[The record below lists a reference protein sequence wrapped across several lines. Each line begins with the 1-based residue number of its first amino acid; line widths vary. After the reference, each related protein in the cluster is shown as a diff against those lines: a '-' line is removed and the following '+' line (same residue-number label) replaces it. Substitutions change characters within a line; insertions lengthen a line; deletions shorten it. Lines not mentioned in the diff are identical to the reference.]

1 MKLKTAKYK
10 GTKEWT
16 SFIKAKL
23 SSKLMPR
30 LSLNTFLDDN
40 FSTKL
45 ALHEMCAYNQYSE
58 SILMKRRLCLQ
69 NIPETIINISLKY
82 EYIIFYK
89 HYIFKLYHFEAIPNQ
104 GKPVLSGPGCVTSLT
119 NLIILFFKEER

>member
-82 EYIIFYK
+82 EYIIFYT
-89 HYIFKLYHFEAIPNQ
+89 HYLNY
-104 GKPVLSGPGCVTSLT
+104 
-119 NLIILFFKEER
+119 IILRRYLIRESLYLVDLGVSLL